1 MFSELLAD
9 FSPTEKVFAAFAF
22 AGTLFFFLRVVWM
35 FIGGL
40 GDSDIAHL
48 AGHQA
53 DVSDA
58 GHGQG
63 SDSVFKLFS
72 INSVTA
78 FFMMFGWIGLSASR
92 QFSQGMAV
100 SLLAGL
106 VAGLLSMAIIAW
118 LFQLFMTLGSAG
130 ERFDIAATLG
140 RTASVYMRIPADG
153 RGKVQVSM
161 EGAVRELE
169 AVAED
174 HQPIESFKQVKI
186 TRVVDHQTVV
196 VARLD

>member
-48 AGHQA
+48 AGHQG
-53 DVSDA
+53 DA
-58 GHGQG
+58 AHGDG
-63 SDSVFKLFS
+63 TDSIFKLFS

-118 LFQLFMTLGSAG
+118 LFQLFMRLGSAG

-169 AVAED
+169 ALAED